1 MCTIFFKMTFSN
13 KVTHINLFNSFSTST
28 CFVLFVVIY
37 LLRFDSLSS
46 KSVFVTK
53 LACAILALKISTMDI
68 SSSIRHRFDVE
79 IPRGTFVEITWILKG
94 ESTWKLW
101 RIINVDSTFKIG
113 QISICSPRGI
123 FYVVSTSNWCNFC
136 TRFFHSIIF

>member
-1 MCTIFFKMTFSN
+1 MTIAN
-13 KVTHINLFNSFSTST
+13 KVTRINLFNSFSTST
-28 CFVLFVVIY
+28 CFVLFAVIY

-79 IPRGTFVEITWILKG
+79 IPRGKFVEITWILKD
-94 ESTWKLW
+94 ESTWKL
-101 RIINVDSTFKIG
+101 
-113 QISICSPRGI
+113 
-123 FYVVSTSNWCNFC
+123 
-136 TRFFHSIIF
+136 